1 MIMFSR
7 PCSQT
12 LNVKG
17 SVSVG
22 HSVSRSVLSVCVCVC
37 LSTRFLSNC
46 GCGGYQTWICGY
58 VQRAL
63 STASLERRCQ
73 QKRVHELCHDLVAFQ
88 F

>member
-12 LNVKG
+12 LNVIG

-22 HSVSRSVLSVCVCVC
+22 LSCLCVCVCVCVCVC

-58 VQRAL
+58 VQRVL
-63 STASLERRCQ
+63 GTACLERRCQ
-73 QKRVHELCHDLVAFQ
+73 TKACLRAVS
-88 F
+88 